1 VRSFQGRK
9 KNGGT
14 RHLVG
19 PHDHL
24 ALSAALRAGWA
35 IRAEWMRRISR
46 RPGIFRPAEKG
57 NYAFVRQSNCL
68 DSVRPQDTDRAH
80 MGETAASA
88 DPRTNV
94 DNHNLLPLG
103 LIIVFG
109 IFASTMPQP
118 QALGKLP
125 LQFLLKNDVHIT
137 REQMAAFF
145 FWCGLAWYLKPFAG
159 ILTDAL
165 PFFGTRRRHYLL
177 FSSALTALSWI
188 GMGFLPH
195 TYSSLLLG
203 AMIVNLFMV
212 MASTVTGAYLVE
224 AGQRMS
230 ATGRLTALRM
240 VVYNFCTLIQG
251 PLGGLLAT
259 VGFIWATGAN
269 AALALT
275 IFPIAYIYL
284 KEQGAAQYRSSVVF
298 QNAGQQLKTI
308 IRSKNLW
315 VALLFIAL
323 FYFSPGFSTPLFY
336 MQTDELHFSKQAI
349 GNLGVFSGAFA
360 ILAAILYS
368 QLIKRFHIRI
378 LLLIAVAA
386 SACGTLLY
394 LFYSNWIRAIWIES
408 QNGFLFAFAEI
419 TILDLAARATPKGCE
434 GLGYSLMLS
443 VRNVALFGADVVGSY
458 LADHKWPFANLVYL
472 NAGTTAVVL
481 ILVPLLPA
489 TLMQSKDAALKKGGS
504 E

>member
-1 VRSFQGRK
+1 
-9 KNGGT
+9 
-14 RHLVG
+14 
-19 PHDHL
+19 
-24 ALSAALRAGWA
+24 
-35 IRAEWMRRISR
+35 
-46 RPGIFRPAEKG
+46 
-57 NYAFVRQSNCL
+57 
-68 DSVRPQDTDRAH
+68 
-80 MGETAASA
+80 MGEIGASA
-88 DPRTNV
+88 VPRTKVENG
-94 DNHNLLPLG
+94 NLLPLA
-103 LIIVFG
+103 LIIIFG

-125 LQFLLKNDVHIT
+125 LQFLLKNDVQVT

-145 FWCGLAWYLKPFAG
+145 FWCGLAWYLKPIAG
-159 ILTDAL
+159 ILTDAF

-195 TYSSLLLG
+195 TYGSLLLG

-240 VVYNFCTLIQG
+240 LVYNFCTLIQG

-259 VGFIWATGAN
+259 LGFTWATTAN
-269 AALALT
+269 AALALS

-284 KEQGAAQYRSSVVF
+284 KEQRAAQNRRSIVF
-298 QNAGQQLKTI
+298 ENAGQQLKTI
-308 IRSKNLW
+308 MGSKSLW
-315 VALLFIAL
+315 IALLFIGL
-323 FYFSPGFSTPLFY
+323 FYFSPGFTTPLFY

-368 QLIKRFHIRI
+368 QLIKRFQIRV
-378 LLLIAVAA
+378 LLLVAIAA
-386 SACGTLLY
+386 SACGTLFY
-394 LFYSNWIRAIWIES
+394 LFYSSWIPAVLIEC
-408 QNGFLFAFAEI
+408 QNGLFFGLAEI
-419 TILDLAARATPKGCE
+419 AILDLAARATPKGCE

-443 VRNVALFGADVVGSY
+443 IRNVALFGADVVGSY
-458 LADHKWPFANLVYL
+458 LADHKWSFASLVYL
-472 NAGTTAVVL
+472 NAGTTAAVL
-481 ILVPLLPA
+481 ILLPLLPA
-489 TLMQSKDAALKKGGS
+489 ALMQSKDAALK
-504 E
+504 